1 VSYAFEF
8 VEDESRPLTSGA
20 AVSTG
25 SNSGQTGSSRTYTVK
40 KGDSLWRIAKMYN
53 LTLNQIIKLNPQIKN
68 PNLIYVGQTVYV
80 A

>member
-1 VSYAFEF
+1 
-8 VEDESRPLTSGA
+8 
-20 AVSTG
+20 
-25 SNSGQTGSSRTYTVK
+25 
-40 KGDSLWRIAKMYN
+40 MYN